1 MLRRVAHT
9 VARYDMLRAGD
20 RVGVAVSGGP
30 DSVALLLA
38 LGALTPELGLLLG
51 VVHLNHGWRGAESD
65 ADEQFSRD
73 LAASLGL
80 DFIAER
86 APAAEPGEN
95 LEQAGRRLRLEFFRR
110 LLAEQRFDKI
120 ALGHTRTDQAET
132 VLYRFLRGATT
143 AGLSGI
149 HPVLE
154 NRIVRPLLEVERAEV
169 LEYLTAL
176 GQAWRE
182 DATNRDL
189 AFDRNRLRHQL
200 LPQLEKEWNPGLT
213 GTLAHLADWAREEE
227 NYWRS
232 ELEHLAPLYLR
243 REGRAVLLEAP
254 QMAALAPAVERRLLR
269 FAIEQVKGDLRGIG
283 FEHLEQ
289 IRRLTSA
296 AEGHGR
302 VQIPG
307 VDVFR
312 SFDQVRLAPLSEWGG
327 LETRNFSLLLEVPG
341 TYEVPQ
347 TETRFILRFRA
358 PVMERQEYNEEL
370 GWLDW
375 DRTPRPLW
383 LRNWRP
389 GDRLRPRGAAGE
401 EKLKSLFQSRKV
413 PLWQRRSWPVVASQ
427 EVIVWSREFGV
438 AAEFAAGQESRT
450 ILEILEAHSS
460 DPGV

>member
-1 MLRRVAHT
+1 MLRRVAQT
-9 VARYDMLRAGD
+9 VALHGMLHAGE

-38 LGALTPELGLLLG
+38 LRALAPELGLLLG

-110 LLAEQRFDKI
+110 LIAEQRFDKI

-132 VLYRFLRGATT
+132 VLYRFLRGAAT

-154 NRIVRPLLEVERAEV
+154 NSLVRPLIEVERAEV
-169 LEYLTAL
+169 LDYLKSA

-213 GTLAHLADWAREEE
+213 GTLAHLADWARDEES
-227 NYWRS
+227 YWRA
-232 ELEHLAPLYLR
+232 ELERLAPAYLR

-254 QMAALAPAVERRLLR
+254 QAAALAPAVERRLLR
-269 FAIEQVKGDLRGIG
+269 CAIEQVKGDLRGID

-327 LETRNFSLLLEVPG
+327 LETRNFSLLLNIPG

-347 TETRFILRFRA
+347 TDTRFILRFRTC
-358 PVMERQEYNEEL
+358 REYNEEEL

-401 EKLKSLFQSRKV
+401 EKLKSLFQARKV

-427 EVIVWSREFGV
+427 EVIVWSRGFGA

-450 ILEILEAHSS
+450 ILEILEA
-460 DPGV
+460 